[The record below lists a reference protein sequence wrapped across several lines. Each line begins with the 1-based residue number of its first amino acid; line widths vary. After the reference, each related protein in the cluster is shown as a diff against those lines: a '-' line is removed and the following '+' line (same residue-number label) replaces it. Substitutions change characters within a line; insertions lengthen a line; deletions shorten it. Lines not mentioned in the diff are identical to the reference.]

1 MSNKVGITGKL
12 KSEFAMGVT
21 LGKTSGGLS
30 RDTDNITGT
39 TLDIAACSLQVYMM
53 LVASKVAC

>member
-1 MSNKVGITGKL
+1 MGITGKL